1 MSSATTNHSASP
13 HKKRVYD
20 AAGRLMGQTE
30 VIKLPYGY
38 GYGLGVTDD
47 RRFIGSFTLNHEAI
61 ERVDFPGGYVDGTG
75 NAHFL
80 YRDWQGNV
88 VLTVDADNNVE
99 QMVGYYPYGEPWREP
114 WGQRQTLFAGKERQE
129 GHRETI

>member
-1 MSSATTNHSASP
+1 MTAVEIIESAFFRYTHW
-13 HKKRVYD
+13 
-20 AAGRLMGQTE
+20 
-30 VIKLPYGY
+30 
-38 GYGLGVTDD
+38 
-47 RRFIGSFTLNHEAI
+47 
-61 ERVDFPGGYVDGTG
+61 YVDGTG

-99 QMVGYYPYGEPWREP
+99 QIVGYYPYGEPWREP